1 MLGRSSLFFPIVL
14 ALLLAIITFW
24 INLTVEQQG
33 PKIDGSDRHDPD
45 YIMNNFVNTQTDTT
59 GKLHYVLA
67 AAEMVHYPDDDS
79 TVLQRPRFTQ
89 YATDI
94 NTLDKPYTRI
104 EGLRG
109 YVSSNGEQ
117 VTLVDNVK
125 VTRQAFDGKG
135 EMQITTEKL
144 DIFPDQDTAKTD
156 APVVITQAPK
166 TLIHATG
173 MIFDKKHKT
182 VKLLKRVKVHYERPT
197 GVATKTKKTKKN
209 SLNASPS
216 AKSGLSLIPN
226 MKPQDNKQQ
235 YSVSPTAK
243 LVGTNEPSTNKQA
256 LKKSTKLSSKQSLST
271 QSPSKKRQTIK
282 LKSRSNK

>member
-1 MLGRSSLFFPIVL
+1 MLTRSPLFFPLVL

-45 YIMNNFVNTQTDTT
+45 YIMNKFVNTQTDTT
-59 GKLHYVLA
+59 GKLRYVLA

-89 YATDI
+89 YTI
-94 NTLDKPYTRI
+94 DKPYTQI

-135 EMQITTEKL
+135 EMQISTEKL
-144 DIFPDQDTAKTD
+144 DILPNQDIAKTD
-156 APVVITQAPK
+156 APVVIMQAPK
-166 TLIHATG
+166 TVIHATG
-173 MIFDKKHKT
+173 MIFDKKHQT
-182 VKLLKRVKVHYERPT
+182 VQLLNRVKVHYEQPT
-197 GVATKTKKTKKN
+197 GLAIKKPKPLTEK
-209 SLNASPS
+209 S
-216 AKSGLSLIPN
+216 AEK
-226 MKPQDNKQQ
+226 
-235 YSVSPTAK
+235 PTAK
-243 LVGTNEPSTNKQA
+243 PVAA
-256 LKKSTKLSSKQSLST
+256 LSPVSSKAKVSGNKTASNSSKET
-271 QSPSKKRQTIK
+271 PSKRKIIK
-282 LKSRSNK
+282 MKSRSNHE